1 MSDHEDLEWEP
12 PTVDTSTTYPRQCGD
27 LEKGG
32 FVMLEGRPCKIV
44 KITIAKAGKH
54 GSAKVD
60 LVGTDLFTGKTI
72 EVVSASNMNMD
83 CPKVTRTEYQ
93 LIDVTNGFLNLM
105 DDNGDTRDDI
115 KLPDGDLGK
124 EISTCIGDEDYDYLV
139 CVLKACGEE
148 MAISLKKMAK
158 E

>member
-12 PTVDTSTTYPRQCGD
+12 PTVDTSTTYPSQCAY

-32 FVMLEGRPCKIV
+32 YVMLEGRPCKIV
-44 KITIAKAGKH
+44 EITIAKAGKH

-72 EVVSASNMNMD
+72 EVVSASTMNMD
-83 CPKVTRTEYQ
+83 CPIVYRTEYQ
-93 LIDVTNGFLNLM
+93 LINVANGFLTLM

-124 EISTCIGDEDYDYLV
+124 EISTCIADEDNDYLV

-148 MAISLKKMAK
+148 IAISFKKMAK
-158 E
+158 